1 MRLNLHAKTAS
12 KTGYTPDWIAIE
24 FKKQEQTVRL
34 TMDIQ
39 GETSYDEE
47 KLYTQTKGELTP
59 WEYRTEKDGKT
70 KFKNLYELYEV
81 DQEQLEDYL
90 YLFNDLLAK
99 AERVIVGV
107 YPTDDTNYEEK
118 LKTLDPSKEFTECT
132 GVYEY
137 EDNFGNNHS
146 IEFEFECEVY

>member
-12 KTGYTPDWIAIE
+12 EMGYTPDWIAIE
-24 FKKQEQTVRL
+24 FKHQDKNIRL
-34 TMDIQ
+34 TMGIQ
-39 GETSYDEE
+39 GDTSYDEE
-47 KLYTQTKGELTP
+47 KLFTQTAGQIYP
-59 WEYRTEKDGKT
+59 SEYRVEQKGKT
-70 KFKNLYELYEV
+70 KNKDLF
-81 DQEQLEDYL
+81 QLSEEKLEYYL
-90 YLFNDLLAK
+90 QMFNHMLPK

-118 LKTLDPSKEFTECT
+118 LKTLDPSKEFAECN
-132 GVYEY
+132 VLYEY